1 MYIVIVGCG
10 KVGYQ
15 LTKAM
20 LAMGHEV
27 LAIERDPAR
36 CERINEE
43 LGRVAFPGDG
53 TRVQTLK
60 EVGVAR
66 ADVVVAVASRDE
78 DNLAACQMA
87 KHLYNAPRTISL
99 IKDPQNEALFKAL
112 GVDGIINSTHLILST
127 IEEALPGNSLVHLM
141 TFKSPDQQIVSVTIP
156 HDAAVVGKL
165 IGDIALP
172 PKSFISLVV
181 KQEGPSLPSDEL
193 TLEAEDEVV
202 AVTSTDEELLLF
214 ETLTEVE

>member
-1 MYIVIVGCG
+1 MYIVIIGCG

-15 LTKAM
+15 LARAM
-20 LAMGHEV
+20 LVLGHEV
-27 LAIERDPAR
+27 LAVEKDISR
-36 CERINEE
+36 CETINEE

-53 TRVQTLK
+53 TKVQTLK
-60 EVGVAR
+60 AAGVAR
-66 ADVVVAVASRDE
+66 ADVFIAVTSRDE

-99 IKDPQNEALFKAL
+99 IRHTQNEALFTVL
-112 GVDGIINSTHLILST
+112 GVDSVVNNAHLVLSS
-127 IEEALPGNSLVHLM
+127 IEEQLSGHSLVHLM
-141 TFKSPDQQIVSVTIP
+141 NLRSPDQEVVSVTIP

-172 PKSFISLVV
+172 RKSFISLVV
-181 KQEGPSLPSDEL
+181 KQEGPMLPSDDIM
-193 TLEAEDEVV
+193 LEAEDGVV

-214 ETLTEVE
+214 ETLTGVE